1 MRLTRRQLQKLV
13 ENYLNEQEALEDV
26 EETEDSDA
34 PAEEESAEPPGTE
47 EESAE
52 PPVEE
57 EEGEESAA
65 PPGAEEES
73 TDASEDTEEAEA
85 AEEPGANLP
94 DKFKPFEIIIDG
106 IKHVVEFVKDKGA
119 GVLKLKIDD
128 VEIKNPQPQDFTSMA
143 GLGLQGEPTDEER
156 AALETIVKSVD
167 KSFAKFSDVAKA
179 VKDKMNAERQGF
191 SVEDIRNTVRKK
203 NR

>member
-13 ENYLNEQEALEDV
+13 ENYLNEQDALEDV

-34 PAEEESAEPPGTE
+34 PAEEESAEPP
-47 EESAE
+47 A
-52 PPVEE
+52 EE

-65 PPGAEEES
+65 PPGAEDES
-73 TDASEDTEEAEA
+73 TDTAEDTGETEE

-143 GLGLQGEPTDEER
+143 GLGLQGEATDEER
-156 AALETIVKSVD
+156 AALETIVKSID

>member
-13 ENYLNEQEALEDV
+13 ENYLNEQDTLEDV

-34 PAEEESAEPPGTE
+34 PAEEE
-47 EESAE
+47 ESAA
-52 PPVEE
+52 PPAEE

-73 TDASEDTEEAEA
+73 TDTAEDTGETEE

-143 GLGLQGEPTDEER
+143 GLGLQGEATDEER
-156 AALETIVKSVD
+156 AALETIVKSID

>member
-34 PAEEESAEPPGTE
+34 PAEEESAEPP
-47 EESAE
+47 
-52 PPVEE
+52 VEE

-73 TDASEDTEEAEA
+73 TDTAEETEEAEEP
-85 AEEPGANLP
+85 EEPGANLP
-94 DKFKPFEIIIDG
+94 DKFKPFEIIIDD
-106 IKHVVEFVKDKGA
+106 IKHVVQFVKDKGA

-143 GLGLQGEPTDEER
+143 GLGLQGDLSDEER
-156 AALETIVKSVD
+156 SALETIVKSVD
-167 KSFAKFSDVAKA
+167 KSFEKFSDVAKA

>member
-13 ENYLNEQEALEDV
+13 ENYLNEQDALEDV

-34 PAEEESAEPPGTE
+34 PAEEESAEPP
-47 EESAE
+47 A
-52 PPVEE
+52 EE

-65 PPGAEEES
+65 PPGAEDES
-73 TDASEDTEEAEA
+73 TDTAEDTGETEE

-143 GLGLQGEPTDEER
+143 GLGLQGEATDEER
-156 AALETIVKSVD
+156 AALETIVKSID

-191 SVEDIRNTVRKK
+191 SVADIRNTVRKK